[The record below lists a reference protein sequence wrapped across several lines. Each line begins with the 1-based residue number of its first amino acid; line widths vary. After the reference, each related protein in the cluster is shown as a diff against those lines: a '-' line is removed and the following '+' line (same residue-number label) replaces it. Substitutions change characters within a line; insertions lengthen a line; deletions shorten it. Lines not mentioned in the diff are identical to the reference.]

1 MPTDEI
7 GSPSAMGHRPTDRSA
22 RRGATGEVTSH
33 DVARLAGVSQPTVS
47 RALRDDPRVSVQTR
61 ERVRRAAETLNY
73 VPSEVGRS
81 LSTRSTRR
89 VAMVA
94 DLGNPLFPELMGPV
108 HEALDRH
115 GYRMM
120 LLAEHADVDAAAAY
134 DRLFDQS
141 IDGVILT
148 TTRLGS
154 TLPAALTRRRIPYVM
169 LNRTIPGAEAVSCVA
184 DNVGG
189 ARQVGM
195 RFVSDGH
202 RRVAG
207 LLGPEETSTA
217 RGRERGFREA
227 LADGGVALPERFV
240 SRGWFQY
247 DSGYE
252 GMKRM
257 MTERPAPTAV
267 FCVND
272 HVAVG
277 AINAAIELGLQVPED
292 VAIIGFDDLPVG
304 RWPIFA
310 LTTVHVPFG
319 EMSEGVVDLLV
330 RQMRD
335 DAGSSSGHVFP
346 TELVLRRTHGGLV
359 SGG

>member
-1 MPTDEI
+1 
-7 GSPSAMGHRPTDRSA
+7 MG
-22 RRGATGEVTSH
+22 VTSH

-47 RALRDDPRVSVQTR
+47 RALRDDPRVSLATR
-61 ERVRRAAETLNY
+61 ERVRRAADTLSY
-73 VPSEVGRS
+73 VTSEVGRS

-94 DLGNPLFPELMGPV
+94 DLGNPLYPELMGPV

-120 LLAEHADVDAAAAY
+120 MLAEHAHVDAATAY
-134 DRLFDQS
+134 DRLFDS
-141 IDGVILT
+141 SVDGVILT

-154 TLPAALTRRRIPYVM
+154 TLPDALARRRIPYVL
-169 LNRTIPGAEAVSCVA
+169 LNRTVPGAEAVSCVA

-189 ARQVGM
+189 AAEVGRQFVG
-195 RFVSDGH
+195 DGH

-217 RGRERGFREA
+217 RDRERGFRDA
-227 LADGGVALPERFV
+227 LADGGVALPERYV
-240 SRGWFQY
+240 ARGWFQY
-247 DSGYE
+247 DSGYA
-252 GMKRM
+252 GMKQLM
-257 MTERPAPTAV
+257 EQRPAPSAV

-277 AINAAIELGLQVPED
+277 AINAAVELGLRVPDD
-292 VAIIGFDDLPVG
+292 VAVIGFDDLPVG

-310 LTTVHVPFG
+310 LTTVHVPFAA
-319 EMSEGVVDLLV
+319 MSECVVELLV
-330 RQMRD
+330 AQMRGEEAAP
-335 DAGSSSGHVFP
+335 AGRTFP
-346 TELVLRRTHGGLV
+346 TELVRRRTHGRPV
-359 SGG
+359 APD